1 MAKSTIESGK
11 ELTHNILEEG
21 IELIKPNAKTLDSTE
36 DCFLSHTLAK
46 LISGICAFL
55 AFMISTKLIIKH
67 LRYYTKPDE
76 QRWIL
81 RLIFIVPIYSFI
93 SFVSLLLFGNSSGD
107 IFIYLDSIRSCY
119 EAFVIYSFLSL
130 CFNGYLGGEGKI
142 VNALNGRPLP
152 SSYRTLTCC
161 LKNKAFSIQTLRFC
175 KQATLQFCVV
185 KILVTVLTLILESLD
200 LYHQGNFNPKYG
212 FVYLIIIQNISIST
226 ALWSLALFY
235 LTTKEILSP
244 YYPLLKF
251 ITVKSVIFLSFWQG
265 AVISLLEVLGYI
277 SDIKEIPKGVVATGW
292 QNFLTS
298 IEMFLAAVAF
308 WVAFSYK
315 PYVPVRFEADSI
327 SHSNIEKG
335 RQGQIDGNNNN
346 ISELGGNERNQGIS
360 GAYGTLGNP
369 NGGTF
374 GNGYQDG
381 LGQIISGPTGLGA
394 PESQAASANHT
405 ASTNS
410 GAGSSV
416 NGKQASNSRNGHM
429 GTSNTRS
436 KYLSKVPKFDALT
449 NTLKDS
455 LDPRDIFQD
464 AVHNFSNRYSPY
476 YNASQNDDDE
486 MLVDNEEGRSQ
497 EGSSRGN
504 ARDETHIN

>member
-1 MAKSTIESGK
+1 MTANMTADVEQA
-11 ELTHNILEEG
+11 LEENVKKV
-21 IELIKPNAKTLDSTE
+21 ISYVRPNAPTLDSTQ

-93 SFVSLLLFGNSSGD
+93 SFVSLLLFGSTSGE

-152 SSYRTLTCC
+152 ASIRTLTCC
-161 LKNKAFSIQTLRFC
+161 LKNKAFSIKTLRFC

-185 KILVTVLTLILESLD
+185 KILVTVMTLVLESLN

-212 FVYLIIIQNISIST
+212 FIYLMIIQNISIST

-235 LTTKEILSP
+235 WSTKEILSP

-265 AVISLLEVLGYI
+265 AIISLLEVLGYI
-277 SDIKEIPKGVVATGW
+277 SDIKDISKGVVATGW

-298 IEMFLAAVAF
+298 IEMFFAAVAF

-315 PYVPVRFEADSI
+315 PYVPVRFGEESSSA
-327 SHSNIEKG
+327 SNAEK
-335 RQGQIDGNNNN
+335 QGQEGRGARDANNNTT
-346 ISELGGNERNQGIS
+346 SGS
-360 GAYGTLGNP
+360 GAGTGTGANPAVGGVAGDSQVRYGTMQNP
-369 NGGTF
+369 NG
-374 GNGYQDG
+374 NIRSIHDP
-381 LGQIISGPTGLGA
+381 SM
-394 PESQAASANHT
+394 SQ
-405 ASTNS
+405 
-410 GAGSSV
+410 GSSS
-416 NGKQASNSRNGHM
+416 GSAAG
-429 GTSNTRS
+429 GTKKP
-436 KYLSKVPKFDALT
+436 KYKVPKFDALT

-464 AVHNFSNRYSPY
+464 ALHNFSGRYVPY
-476 YNASQNDDDE
+476 YNAPDADDE
-486 MLVDNEEGRSQ
+486 MLVENEIGRGSESQ
-497 EGSSRGN
+497 ESRSRGN

>member
-1 MAKSTIESGK
+1 M
-11 ELTHNILEEG
+11 EETLQTGLQQG
-21 IELIKPNAKTLDSTE
+21 IDLLKPPSITLASKE
-36 DCFLSHTLAK
+36 DCFLSHTIAK

-93 SFVSLLLFGNSSGD
+93 SFISLLLFGNNSSQG
-107 IFIYLDSIRSCY
+107 IFICLDSVRSCY

-152 SSYRTLTCC
+152 SSYKTLTCC
-161 LKNKAFSIQTLRFC
+161 IKNKSFSIQTLRFC

-185 KILVTVLTLILESLD
+185 KILVTVLTLILESEG

-212 FVYLIIIQNISIST
+212 FVYLMIIQNISIST

-235 LTTKEILSP
+235 LAGWRSYLVAYLNQVDNIQYVSKSSFKPSLYLTTKEILSP

-251 ITVKSVIFLSFWQG
+251 VTVKSVIFLSFWQG
-265 AVISLLEVLGYI
+265 AVIALLEVTGYI
-277 SDIKEIPKGVVATGW
+277 NDIENIPKGVVATGW

-298 IEMFLAAVAF
+298 VEMFLAAVAF

-315 PYVPVRFEADSI
+315 PYVPVRFDEI
-327 SHSNIEKG
+327 NNPGNLEKG
-335 RQGQIDGNNNN
+335 GVDPNNNN
-346 ISELGGNERNQGIS
+346 IPRPDPSIS
-360 GAYGTLGNP
+360 GTGNP
-369 NGGTF
+369 FYGSIN
-374 GNGYQDG
+374 
-381 LGQIISGPTGLGA
+381 SP
-394 PESQAASANHT
+394 SQAS
-405 ASTNS
+405 
-410 GAGSSV
+410 
-416 NGKQASNSRNGHM
+416 
-429 GTSNTRS
+429 TSNTSSSVGNKNSRG

-476 YNASQNDDDE
+476 YNAPAQDDDE
-486 MLVDNEEGRSQ
+486 MLVDNEVGRN
-497 EGSSRGN
+497 GSS
-504 ARDETHIN
+504 RDETHIN